1 MAQFWCRLASDCCF
15 LQYGCW
21 YHQNVEAWNNT
32 VSVSQLVES
41 EHKTHVCGFN
51 SGSKIR
57 CGAIAVNSV
66 GLSPPKTDV
75 GYTVV
80 EGKWHTFYHSP
91 YFPQFLIRKQPK
103 TIASNLSC
111 KTLHCVFI
119 SAYIFNQGMSSKIC
133 NSHSSL
139 GIALPQKALLQNDDL
154 NFADC
159 LSRSAL

>member
-1 MAQFWCRLASDCCF
+1 MVQFWCRLASDCCF

-80 EGKWHTFYHSP
+80 EGKGILSTILHI
-91 YFPQFLIRKQPK
+91 FL
-103 TIASNLSC
+103 
-111 KTLHCVFI
+111 
-119 SAYIFNQGMSSKIC
+119 
-133 NSHSSL
+133 SSL
-139 GIALPQKALLQNDDL
+139 FENNQKQLQVI
-154 NFADC
+154 C
-159 LSRSAL
+159 LAKHCTVCLFLRIYSTKGCPLKPTIRIPL